1 MTLILKNVKKGF
13 KNFTLRIDELVFHD
27 NKYYVILGPSG
38 SGKTTT
44 LRIIAGL
51 EIPDSGQIILADK
64 DITRLPPWKRDVG
77 VVFQN
82 YALYPHLTAYEN
94 IAVPLKVKK
103 FSDEEIKR
111 RVSHVAEVLGISHV
125 LDHKPSQLSGG
136 QQQRVAIARAL
147 VKEPKVLLLDEPLSN
162 LDARIRVDIRG
173 FLKELQRSLKMTVI
187 HVTHDQEEAMAI
199 SDEIVL
205 INNGIVVQKDTPKV
219 LYKKP
224 RSLFAFTFIGMSN
237 VLPGKMFGMPDVE
250 YVGFRPE
257 DAEISLNNGDIV
269 GFVKNIQYLGSYQMI
284 EVTLDHEQVI
294 KVRLP
299 ADQQVFEGEKIY
311 ISVSKEKLLKFKG
324 GELLKVNEDG

>member
-1 MTLILKNVKKGF
+1 MTLILKDIRKNFKGF
-13 KNFTLRIDELVFHD
+13 TLKIDELVFHD

-82 YALYPHLTAYEN
+82 YALYPHLTAYDN

-103 FSDEEIKR
+103 FPDEEIKR
-111 RVSHVAEVLGISHV
+111 KVLRIAEILGISHV
-125 LDHKPSQLSGG
+125 LDHKPFQLSGG

-162 LDARIRVDIRG
+162 LDARIRIDIRG
-173 FLKELQRSLKMTVI
+173 FLKELQRNLKMTVI
-187 HVTHDQEEAMAI
+187 HVTHDQEEAMSI
-199 SDEIVL
+199 SDEIIL
-205 INNGIVVQKDTPKV
+205 INNGIIVQKDTPKI

-224 RSLFAFTFIGMSN
+224 RNLFAFTFIGMSN
-237 VLPGKMFGMPDVE
+237 VLSGKMLGIPDIE

-257 DAEISLNNGDIV
+257 DAEISRTNGDIT
-269 GFVKNIQYLGSYQMI
+269 GFVKNIQYLGSYQMV
-284 EVTLDHEQVI
+284 EVMLDQETII
-294 KVRLP
+294 KVKLP
-299 ADQQVFEGEKIY
+299 VDQQVSEGEKIY
-311 ISVSKEKLLKFKG
+311 VSISRDKLLKFKNS
-324 GELLKVNEDG
+324 ELLS